1 MDHKDKIFREERL
14 QIILEKL
21 IHEKKVVVSDLVS
34 YFDVSPS
41 LIRMDLAELEKREL
55 IRRTHGG
62 AILPEN
68 PKEDL
73 IVEKNF
79 LELRE
84 ETNAEAKAKI
94 GLATVD
100 LIHDGDSIVIDGG
113 STAFAVAKN
122 LKTKRGLTIITT
134 SIHLLPI
141 LLDIP
146 DAKIYLTGGLIHREM
161 EDLIGDISLDSI
173 GRFAPDIA
181 IMGIDGVSISKG
193 FTTTEPTIAPLK
205 RKMIAVSR
213 KTIVVCDSTKF
224 GKVCLLHIAQINEV
238 DTIVTDKNCPA
249 DFVDEIEKLGASVIL
264 AG

>member
-1 MDHKDKIFREERL
+1 MDHKDKVFREERL
-14 QIILEKL
+14 QLILEKL
-21 IHEKKVVVSDLVS
+21 IHEKKVVVSELVK
-34 YFDVSPS
+34 YFNVSPS
-41 LIRMDLAELEKREL
+41 LIRMDLAELEKRDL
-55 IRRTHGG
+55 ILRTHGG

-68 PKEDL
+68 PSEDL
-73 IVEKNF
+73 IVEKKF

-94 GLATVD
+94 GLATIN
-100 LIHDGDSIVIDGG
+100 LINDGDAVIIDGG
-113 STAFAVAKN
+113 STAYAVAKN
-122 LKTKRGLTIITT
+122 LKSKRGLTIITT

-161 EDLIGDISLDSI
+161 EDLIGDISFDSI

-205 RKMIAVSR
+205 RKMIAVS
-213 KTIVVCDSTKF
+213 KKSVIVSDSTKF
-224 GKVCLLHIAQINEV
+224 GKVCLLHIADINEV
-238 DTIVTDKNCPA
+238 DAIVTDKNCSNE
-249 DFVDEIEKLGASVIL
+249 FVNEIEKSGTTVIL
-264 AG
+264 A